1 MSGLRLFYA
10 GVLRRPVE
18 GLHEYLPR
26 TRPQRRRPRVYS
38 REELARLFAACHDR
52 RVRAFL
58 LTVYGAGL
66 RLNEAC
72 HLKVTDIESSRM
84 LLRIEQGK
92 GAKDRYTILSPWL
105 LEELRRY

>member
-1 MSGLRLFYA
+1 M
-10 GVLRRPVE
+10 
-18 GLHEYLPR
+18 
-26 TRPQRRRPRVYS
+26 
-38 REELARLFAACHDR
+38 
-52 RVRAFL
+52 RAFL

-105 LEELRRY
+105 LEELRRYYACCRPRTWLFPSRRDPCRPMIDGCAQKQSVPSRDPGRC